1 MGLQG
6 NTDQVPSVGWTWMT
20 RSLYDDQSWEPDR
33 QIKVESPSAPCPSVE
48 VILEGEALEKKRL
61 CSGIYHIVDGM
72 WSAGRQVRSIANNL
86 KFSSLKVYKQERGGA
101 FYLLVRPQNVWLERG
116 AKWAV
121 VDSINPN
128 KHEIY
133 LWSKTG
139 GTHSPAD
146 NLDTGDQKGS
156 WYFNNATKDS
166 GYFMAEGDITVNCV
180 EQK

>member
-6 NTDQVPSVGWTWMT
+6 NTDQVPSVGWTWMS
-20 RSLYDDQSWEPDR
+20 RGLYDDQSWSPDR

-61 CSGIYHIVDGM
+61 CSGIYQIVDGM
-72 WSAGRQVRSIANNL
+72 WSAGRQVRYVANNL

-156 WYFNNATKDS
+156 WYFNNATN
-166 GYFMAEGDITVNCV
+166 MAEGDITVNCV